1 MKKQDEEIEVLSF
14 DTDEAI
20 SNEIDEMLDFIDLS
34 DTDNKEKT
42 DQEKIL
48 EENAKQDT
56 ITVLNHTKERLD
68 EYKPSIRDF
77 NIKSA
82 KTRKIVKKAMLYTVI
97 VMLLGFEFFINK
109 TGNLLND
116 LRVYASDNEPI
127 RIVEN
132 DKYGYIDY
140 TGKKIVNP
148 KYSYGE
154 DFVKDY
160 AIVKD
165 SSNLPLIIDKG
176 GKEAV
181 KTGTYFS
188 IYRAKDNIVA
198 SKITKNGL
206 KYGIL
211 DKDLKL
217 KTEFKY
223 DMISYVDDC
232 YTFTYKN
239 SVGVIN
245 NSGKEIFKYKLSSDD
260 DKIIEVNA
268 SNVNDDSVRYAS
280 VKVNGTSQIINL
292 NDGTVVSSPTLN
304 NIISSDNNVFYETDE
319 DNNRTVLYVYE
330 NEIKLESNDYIDLSV
345 LSIKTGVIKA
355 LKKDYSYDYISAK
368 TKEQL
373 KKGLKDSDVYYGT
386 DIFLYKD
393 YNYKKGKTY
402 IKMVREGEEYK
413 SIDQDFSI
421 EKPFINGISIV
432 KFSDGLYGYLN
443 SEGNLISDTHFI
455 EANCFDSYGDAIAKT
470 SDGYGVINKEGKV
483 IIDFNNTDIKMA
495 SSLVKKNSFKDK
507 NNVFYAEKKDNRYVL
522 YNSSGKRVNK
532 SFYDNITFD
541 LNYPIFLASTE
552 SKDLIITSSL
562 NEIEVTSSN
571 VSYKAYKNYIIV
583 KNEYYNYNG
592 KLIYIDNRKG
602 E

>member
-56 ITVLNHTKERLD
+56 ITVLNDTKERLD

-507 NNVFYAEKKDNRYVL
+507 NNVFYAAKKDNRYVL

-592 KLIYIDNRKG
+592 KLIYIDNRK
-602 E
+602 EK

>member
-34 DTDNKEKT
+34 DPNNSENK
-42 DQEKIL
+42 DQEKTL
-48 EENAKQDT
+48 EENIKQDT
-56 ITVLNHTKERLD
+56 ITILDNTNKRLD

-109 TGNLLND
+109 TGDVLND

-127 RIVEN
+127 RIIEN

-154 DFVKDY
+154 DFVKGY

-165 SSNLPLIIDKG
+165 SSNLPFIIDKG
-176 GKEAV
+176 GKKAV

-188 IYRAKDNIVA
+188 IYRAKDDIVA

-211 DKDLKL
+211 DKNLKV

-232 YTFTYKN
+232 YTFTYN
-239 SVGVIN
+239 DSVGVIN
-245 NSGKEIFKYKLSSDD
+245 TSGKEIFKYKLSSSD
-260 DKIIEVNA
+260 DKIIEVNV
-268 SNVNDDSVRYAS
+268 SNVNDNSVRYAS
-280 VKVNGTSQIINL
+280 VKVNKTSQIINL
-292 NDGTVVSSPTLN
+292 NDGTIVSLPTLN
-304 NIISSDNNVFYETDE
+304 NIVPSDNNVFYETDE
-319 DNNRTVLYVYE
+319 DNNKTVLYVYK
-330 NEIKLESNDYIDLSV
+330 NEINMESNDYSNLSV
-345 LSIKTGVIKA
+345 LSINTGVIKA
-355 LKKDYSYDYISAK
+355 LKKDYTYDYISVK
-368 TKEQL
+368 TKEQI

-386 DIFLYKD
+386 DVFLYKD
-393 YNYKKGKTY
+393 YDYKKGKTY
-402 IKMVREGEEYK
+402 IKMVKEGEVYK
-413 SIDQDFSI
+413 VIEQDFNI
-421 EKPFINGISIV
+421 EKAFINGIAIV

-443 SEGNLISDTHFI
+443 EDGNLISDTHFI

-470 SDGYGVINKEGKV
+470 SNGYGVINKDGKV
-483 IIDFNNTDIKMA
+483 VIDFNNADIKMA
-495 SSLVKKNSFKDK
+495 SDKVKQNTFKDK
-507 NNVFYAEKKDNRYVL
+507 NNVFYAVKKDNRYAL
-522 YNSSGKRVNK
+522 YNSNGKRVNK
-532 SFYDNITFD
+532 VFYDNITFD

-571 VSYKAYKNYIIV
+571 ASYKAYKNYIIV

-592 KLIYIDNRKG
+592 KLIYIDNRG
-602 E
+602 ED

>member
-34 DTDNKEKT
+34 DPNNSENK
-42 DQEKIL
+42 DQEKTL
-48 EENAKQDT
+48 EENIKQDT
-56 ITVLNHTKERLD
+56 ITILDNTNKRLD

-109 TGNLLND
+109 TGDVLND

-127 RIVEN
+127 RIIEN

-154 DFVKDY
+154 DFVKGY

-165 SSNLPLIIDKG
+165 SSNLPFIIDKG
-176 GKEAV
+176 GKKAV

-188 IYRAKDNIVA
+188 IYRAKDDIVA

-211 DKDLKL
+211 DKDLKV

-232 YTFTYKN
+232 YTFTYN
-239 SVGVIN
+239 DSVGVIN
-245 NSGKEIFKYKLSSDD
+245 TSGKEIFKYKLSSSD
-260 DKIIEVNA
+260 DKIIEVNV
-268 SNVNDDSVRYAS
+268 SNVNDNSVRYAS
-280 VKVNGTSQIINL
+280 VKVNKTSQIINL
-292 NDGTVVSSPTLN
+292 NDGTIVSLPTLN
-304 NIISSDNNVFYETDE
+304 NIVPSDNNVFYETDE
-319 DNNRTVLYVYE
+319 DNNKTVLYVYK
-330 NEIKLESNDYIDLSV
+330 NEINMESNDYSNLSV
-345 LSIKTGVIKA
+345 LSINTGVIKA
-355 LKKDYSYDYISAK
+355 LKKDYTYDYISVK
-368 TKEQL
+368 TKEQI

-386 DIFLYKD
+386 DVFLYKD
-393 YNYKKGKTY
+393 YDYKKGKTY
-402 IKMVREGEEYK
+402 IKMVKEGEVYK
-413 SIDQDFSI
+413 VIEQDFNI
-421 EKPFINGISIV
+421 EKAFINGIAIV

-443 SEGNLISDTHFI
+443 EDGNLISDTHFI

-470 SDGYGVINKEGKV
+470 SNGYGVINKDGKV
-483 IIDFNNTDIKMA
+483 VIDFNNADIKMA
-495 SSLVKKNSFKDK
+495 SDKVKQNTFKDK
-507 NNVFYAEKKDNRYVL
+507 NNVFYAVKKDNRYAL
-522 YNSSGKRVNK
+522 YNSNGKRVNK
-532 SFYDNITFD
+532 VFYDNITFD

-552 SKDLIITSSL
+552 SKDLIITSAL

-571 VSYKAYKNYIIV
+571 ASYKAYKNYIIV

-592 KLIYIDNRKG
+592 KLIYIDNRG
-602 E
+602 ED

>member
-56 ITVLNHTKERLD
+56 ITVLNDTKERLD

-109 TGNLLND
+109 TGDLLND

-181 KTGTYFS
+181 KTGSYFS

-245 NSGKEIFKYKLSSDD
+245 NSGKEIFKYKLSSGD

-319 DNNRTVLYVYE
+319 ENNRTVLYVYE

-355 LKKDYSYDYISAK
+355 LKKDYSYDYISTK

-402 IKMVREGEEYK
+402 IKMVKEGEEYK

-470 SDGYGVINKEGKV
+470 SDGYGVINKEGKD
-483 IIDFNNTDIKMA
+483 IIFI
-495 SSLVKKNSFKDK
+495 FK
-507 NNVFYAEKKDNRYVL
+507 
-522 YNSSGKRVNK
+522 
-532 SFYDNITFD
+532 
-541 LNYPIFLASTE
+541 
-552 SKDLIITSSL
+552 
-562 NEIEVTSSN
+562 
-571 VSYKAYKNYIIV
+571 
-583 KNEYYNYNG
+583 
-592 KLIYIDNRKG
+592 
-602 E
+602 

>member
-1 MKKQDEEIEVLSF
+1 MEKQEEIEVLDF
-14 DTDEAI
+14 DIDEAV

-34 DTDNKEKT
+34 DTNDNENIN
-42 DQEKIL
+42 QEKKL
-48 EENAKQDT
+48 EENIKQDT
-56 ITVLNHTKERLD
+56 ITILDNTNERLD
-68 EYKPSIRDF
+68 DYKPSIRDF
-77 NIKSA
+77 NIKNA

-97 VMLLGFEFFINK
+97 VMLFGFEIFINK
-109 TGNLLND
+109 TGDVLND

-154 DFVKDY
+154 DFVKGY

-165 SSNLPLIIDKG
+165 SSNLPFIIDKG
-176 GKEAV
+176 GKKVV

-188 IYRAKDNIVA
+188 VYRAKDDIVA

-211 DKDLKL
+211 DKDLKV
-217 KTEFKY
+217 KTDFKY

-232 YTFTYKN
+232 YTFTYKD
-239 SVGVIN
+239 SVGIIN
-245 NSGKEIFKYKLSSDD
+245 NSGKEIFKYKLSSSD
-260 DKIIEVNA
+260 DKIIEVNV

-280 VKVNGTSQIINL
+280 VSVNKTSQIINL
-292 NDGTVVSSPTLN
+292 NDGTIVSSPTLN
-304 NIISSDNNVFYETDE
+304 NIIPSDNNVFYETDE
-319 DNNRTVLYVYE
+319 DNNKTVLYVYE
-330 NEIKLESNDYIDLSV
+330 NEIKLESNDYTDLSV
-345 LSIKTGVIKA
+345 LSINTGVIKA
-355 LKKDYSYDYISAK
+355 LKKDFSYDYISVK

-386 DIFLYKD
+386 DVFLYND
-393 YNYKKGKTY
+393 YDYKKGKTY
-402 IKMVREGEEYK
+402 IKMVKEGEVYK
-413 SIDQDFSI
+413 VIEKNFDI
-421 EKPFINGISIV
+421 EKPFINDIAIV

-443 SEGNLISDTHFI
+443 KDGNLISDTHFV
-455 EANCFDSYGDAIAKT
+455 EANCFDLYGDAVAKT
-470 SDGYGVINKEGKV
+470 SNGYGVINKEGKI
-483 IIDFNNTDIKMA
+483 IIDFDNSSIKMA
-495 SSLVKKNSFKDK
+495 SDKVKQNTFKDK
-507 NNVFYAEKKDNRYVL
+507 NNVFYAVRKDNRYAL
-522 YNSSGKRVNK
+522 YNSKGKRVNK
-532 SFYDNITFD
+532 TFYDNITFD

-552 SKDLIITSSL
+552 SKDLIITSDL

-571 VSYKAYKNYIIV
+571 ASYKAYKNYIIV

-592 KLIYIDNRKG
+592 KLIYIDNRG
-602 E
+602 ED

>member
-56 ITVLNHTKERLD
+56 ITVLNDTKERLD

-245 NSGKEIFKYKLSSDD
+245 NSGKEIFKYKLSSGD

-319 DNNRTVLYVYE
+319 DNM
-330 NEIKLESNDYIDLSV
+330 
-345 LSIKTGVIKA
+345 
-355 LKKDYSYDYISAK
+355 
-368 TKEQL
+368 
-373 KKGLKDSDVYYGT
+373 
-386 DIFLYKD
+386 FM
-393 YNYKKGKTY
+393 
-402 IKMVREGEEYK
+402 KMK
-413 SIDQDFSI
+413 
-421 EKPFINGISIV
+421 
-432 KFSDGLYGYLN
+432 
-443 SEGNLISDTHFI
+443 
-455 EANCFDSYGDAIAKT
+455 
-470 SDGYGVINKEGKV
+470 
-483 IIDFNNTDIKMA
+483 
-495 SSLVKKNSFKDK
+495 
-507 NNVFYAEKKDNRYVL
+507 
-522 YNSSGKRVNK
+522 
-532 SFYDNITFD
+532 
-541 LNYPIFLASTE
+541 
-552 SKDLIITSSL
+552 
-562 NEIEVTSSN
+562 
-571 VSYKAYKNYIIV
+571 
-583 KNEYYNYNG
+583 
-592 KLIYIDNRKG
+592 
-602 E
+602 

>member
-34 DTDNKEKT
+34 DPNNSENK
-42 DQEKIL
+42 DQEKTL
-48 EENAKQDT
+48 EENIKQDT
-56 ITVLNHTKERLD
+56 ITILDNTNKRLD

-109 TGNLLND
+109 TGDVLND

-127 RIVEN
+127 RIIEN

-154 DFVKDY
+154 DFVKGY

-165 SSNLPLIIDKG
+165 SSNLPFIIDKG
-176 GKEAV
+176 GKKAV

-188 IYRAKDNIVA
+188 IYRAKDDIVA

-211 DKDLKL
+211 DKDLKV

-232 YTFTYKN
+232 YTFTYN
-239 SVGVIN
+239 DSVGVIN
-245 NSGKEIFKYKLSSDD
+245 TSGKEIFKYKLSSSD
-260 DKIIEVNA
+260 DKIIEVNV
-268 SNVNDDSVRYAS
+268 SNVNDNSVRYAS
-280 VKVNGTSQIINL
+280 VKVNKTSQIINL
-292 NDGTVVSSPTLN
+292 NDGTIVSLPTLN
-304 NIISSDNNVFYETDE
+304 NIVPSDNNVFYETDE
-319 DNNRTVLYVYE
+319 DNNKTVLYVYK
-330 NEIKLESNDYIDLSV
+330 NEINMESNDYSNLSV
-345 LSIKTGVIKA
+345 LSINAGVIKA
-355 LKKDYSYDYISAK
+355 LKKDYTYDYISVK
-368 TKEQL
+368 TKEQI

-386 DIFLYKD
+386 DVFLYKD
-393 YNYKKGKTY
+393 YDYKKGKTY
-402 IKMVREGEEYK
+402 IKMVKEGEVYK
-413 SIDQDFSI
+413 VIEQDFNI
-421 EKPFINGISIV
+421 EKAFINGIAIV

-443 SEGNLISDTHFI
+443 EDGNLISDTHFI

-470 SDGYGVINKEGKV
+470 SNGYGVINKDGKV
-483 IIDFNNTDIKMA
+483 VIDFNNADIKMA
-495 SSLVKKNSFKDK
+495 SDKVKQNTFKDK
-507 NNVFYAEKKDNRYVL
+507 NNVFYAVKKDNRYAL
-522 YNSSGKRVNK
+522 YNSNGKRVNK
-532 SFYDNITFD
+532 VFYDNITFD

-571 VSYKAYKNYIIV
+571 ASYKAYKNYIIV

-592 KLIYIDNRKG
+592 KLIYIDNRG
-602 E
+602 ED

>member
-42 DQEKIL
+42 GQEKIL

-56 ITVLNHTKERLD
+56 ITVLNDTKERLD

-109 TGNLLND
+109 TGDLLND

-211 DKDLKL
+211 DKDLKV
-217 KTEFKY
+217 KT
-223 DMISYVDDC
+223 
-232 YTFTYKN
+232 
-239 SVGVIN
+239 
-245 NSGKEIFKYKLSSDD
+245 
-260 DKIIEVNA
+260 
-268 SNVNDDSVRYAS
+268 
-280 VKVNGTSQIINL
+280 
-292 NDGTVVSSPTLN
+292 
-304 NIISSDNNVFYETDE
+304 
-319 DNNRTVLYVYE
+319 
-330 NEIKLESNDYIDLSV
+330 
-345 LSIKTGVIKA
+345 
-355 LKKDYSYDYISAK
+355 
-368 TKEQL
+368 
-373 KKGLKDSDVYYGT
+373 
-386 DIFLYKD
+386 
-393 YNYKKGKTY
+393 
-402 IKMVREGEEYK
+402 
-413 SIDQDFSI
+413 
-421 EKPFINGISIV
+421 
-432 KFSDGLYGYLN
+432 
-443 SEGNLISDTHFI
+443 
-455 EANCFDSYGDAIAKT
+455 
-470 SDGYGVINKEGKV
+470 
-483 IIDFNNTDIKMA
+483 
-495 SSLVKKNSFKDK
+495 
-507 NNVFYAEKKDNRYVL
+507 
-522 YNSSGKRVNK
+522 
-532 SFYDNITFD
+532 
-541 LNYPIFLASTE
+541 
-552 SKDLIITSSL
+552 
-562 NEIEVTSSN
+562 
-571 VSYKAYKNYIIV
+571 
-583 KNEYYNYNG
+583 
-592 KLIYIDNRKG
+592 
-602 E
+602 